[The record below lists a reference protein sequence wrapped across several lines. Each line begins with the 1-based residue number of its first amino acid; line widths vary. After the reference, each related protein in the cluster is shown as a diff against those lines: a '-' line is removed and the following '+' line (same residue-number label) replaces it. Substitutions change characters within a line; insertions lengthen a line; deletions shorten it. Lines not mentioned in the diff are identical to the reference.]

1 MKNYTFAAL
10 KKPRKM
16 SRIRLKD
23 KTFELFIPEKEIHEA
38 EARLA
43 ARIEKEIGHTDP
55 LFVAILNGA
64 FMFTAG
70 LMRELNALYEVTFAR
85 YASYSGTEST
95 GTLREIMPVG
105 VPLQGRTV
113 VLLEDIVDTGFTM
126 RRVVDLFR
134 REGAADVRLATLL
147 FKPDA
152 LRCDLEPDYTGIRIP
167 DRFVVGYG
175 LDYDGLGRAY
185 RDIYKL
191 AGE

>member
-1 MKNYTFAAL
+1 MN
-10 KKPRKM
+10 
-16 SRIRLKD
+16 RIRLKD

-38 EARLA
+38 EARIA
-43 ARIEKEIGHTDP
+43 AQIEKELGPADP

-70 LMRELNALYEVTFAR
+70 LMRELNAQYEVTFAC
-85 YASYSGTEST
+85 YASYSGTESS
-95 GTLREIMPVG
+95 GTLREIMPVRT
-105 VPLQGRTV
+105 PLRGRTV

-126 RRVVDLFR
+126 RKVMDLYR

-152 LRCDLEPDYTGIRIP
+152 QRCGLEPDYTGIRIP
-167 DRFVVGYG
+167 NDFIVGYG
-175 LDYDGLGRAY
+175 MDYDGLGRAY

-191 AGE
+191 AGQYDGPIL